1 MARQRLVWLSR
12 VVLLILLALS
22 VALFIRHGSEW
33 LSEIAQLS
41 WEPDPLLIML
51 SALLLFISLWLTPF
65 AWIWISRKLGSKSSY
80 SELRGVWF
88 VSHLGRYVPGK
99 IWLFIGRAGYLKS
112 TGMSTLNS
120 ALAPVYELMH
130 TASAVGVIT
139 LFAALFF
146 PEFLNSNILRT
157 TAIIA
162 GICMLVLPL
171 LHPVQKYVYRFKEN
185 KNSKTSSS
193 DTADRIQF
201 LRPGFSIKI
210 TALFST
216 VFIIRGLSLFVLLA
230 ALGIS
235 SKGVLV
241 CIAATPLSWLAGY
254 IVFLVPGGIGVR
266 EAVTISMIAGPS
278 ETGPILAAVLGQRLL
293 LALIEVI
300 LAGISAKSI
309 PFLRREGKGRN
320 CDTNE

>member
-1 MARQRLVWLSR
+1 M
-12 VVLLILLALS
+12 
-22 VALFIRHGSEW
+22 G
-33 LSEIAQLS
+33 
-41 WEPDPLLIML
+41 
-51 SALLLFISLWLTPF
+51 
-65 AWIWISRKLGSKSSY
+65 
-80 SELRGVWF
+80 
-88 VSHLGRYVPGK
+88 
-99 IWLFIGRAGYLKS
+99 
-112 TGMSTLNS
+112 TLNS

-171 LHPVQKYVYRFKEN
+171 LHPVQKYVYRFKES

-201 LRPGFSIKI
+201 LRPGLSIKI

-300 LAGISAKSI
+300 LAGISARSI
-309 PFLRREGKGRN
+309 PFLRREGKGWN